1 MDSQRP
7 PRGWNLPLIGGLGLL
22 GLIVAAALIGPLLVR
37 DPLERTLIAE
47 INGSIRGTPFPPFGS
62 WEFPLGSD
70 RYGRDLLARLLH
82 GIRPTLL
89 LVLLIGSVRLVI
101 GVIIG
106 IAAARLDGLF
116 GAASRRLLQAAV
128 SVPVLITALAGITA
142 VGIERGL
149 IAFLVGMTL
158 TGWADT
164 AQVVRAQTQRIA
176 ALPFIEAA
184 RALGANEAQIIV
196 RHLLRHIT
204 PLLLIL
210 LAAELSAAMLLT
222 AALAFLGYFIGGGV
236 WVIMAGELIPIA
248 SRVAGPPELGQLV
261 GTAPRGLSIAPPWE
275 MIFPATVMILTTL
288 SFSLIGEGLRRRITA
303 RETVAAAAQQQPAR
317 FEPQLISWLGRPSA
331 VLTGRLLSTLLVIA
345 ALTPVMQQLTRLPAA
360 PAVNEPAAA
369 APALPRDHP
378 WQSER
383 ADAAGTR
390 SVAALPA
397 TAGELQ
403 RVTLALEPIG
413 SPVIAADGSL
423 VLTGRDGR
431 LLLLNPDLSVR
442 TEVTLGAPAAGAAAL
457 AADGT
462 IYVAARDGS
471 LTAYT
476 ADGTQRWQFRSRYRS
491 EASSGPVVA
500 ADGTVYY
507 AILDAVQAVN
517 PDGSEKWLAADRS
530 LPYIETAPRVSADG
544 SLIFLRNTV
553 FRAEDG
559 ARLVIKPVADEPV
572 FAEPLIV
579 VGVDGQL
586 YYRSE
591 HRLLPW
597 QLRDNRLAIAAAR
610 GWPAGSVFFY
620 ARETGVTVDG
630 TAWWIYSTDY
640 ADTRLIWSDAGSQLR
655 GERLIGVRGA
665 QLIAVD
671 TAGALLIC
679 GRGSGTVCGVYDAG
693 SGDTARWSLR
703 IGTQAVSGGAVV
715 GDRIYLLLENGELV
729 VLGPTP

>member
-1 MDSQRP
+1 MHNRTLRRS
-7 PRGWNLPLIGGLGLL
+7 WNLPLIGGLSLL
-22 GLIVAAALIGPLLVR
+22 GMIIAAALLGPLLVR

-47 INGSIRGTPFPPFGS
+47 IGGRIRGTPFPPFQS

-70 RYGRDLLARLLH
+70 RFGRDLFARLLH
-82 GIRPTLL
+82 GIQPTLL

-106 IAAARLDGLF
+106 VAAARLNGLF
-116 GAASRRLLQAAV
+116 GRVSRGLLQAAV

-149 IAFLVGMTL
+149 IAFLVGMAL

-210 LAAELSAAMLLT
+210 LAAELSATMLLT

-236 WVIMAGELIPIA
+236 WVITAGELIPIA

-261 GTAPRGLSIAPPWE
+261 GTAPRQLSIAPPWE
-275 MIFPATVMILTTL
+275 MIFPAAVMILTTL
-288 SFSLIGEGLRRRITA
+288 SFSLIGEGLRRRAAA
-303 RETVAAAAQQQPAR
+303 RQTAAQQQRPSR
-317 FEPQLISWLGRPSA
+317 LEPLIVTWLGRPQAALS
-331 VLTGRLLSTLLVIA
+331 GRLLTVLLLA
-345 ALTPVMQQLTRLPAA
+345 AILTPVLQRLLPRETAA
-360 PAVNEPAAA
+360 SAA
-369 APALPRDHP
+369 APAAVAAAPQRDQP

-383 ADAAGTR
+383 GDAAGTR
-390 SVAALPA
+390 RVAALPA
-397 TAGELQ
+397 DAVELQ
-403 RVTLALEPIG
+403 RVPLDIEPIG
-413 SPVIAADGSL
+413 SPAVAQDGSL
-423 VLTGRDGR
+423 AIAGRDGR
-431 LLLLNPDLSVR
+431 LLLLDPELSVR
-442 TEVTLGAPAAGAAAL
+442 ADVTLSDAAAGAPAL

-462 IYVAARDGS
+462 IYVTARDGT
-471 LTAYT
+471 LTALH

-500 ADGTVYY
+500 ADGTIYY

-517 PDGSEKWLAADRS
+517 PDGSERWLAADRS
-530 LPYIETAPRVSADG
+530 LPFIETVPRVSADG
-544 SLIFLRNTV
+544 NLIFLRNTV

-559 ARLVIKPVADEPV
+559 ARLVIKPVPDEPV
-572 FAEPLIV
+572 FAEPLII

-597 QLRDNRLAIAAAR
+597 QLSDNNLSIAAAR
-610 GWPAGSVFFY
+610 GWPAGNVFFY
-620 ARETGVTVDG
+620 ARETGVTADG

-640 ADTRLIWSDAGSQLR
+640 ADTRLIWSDAGSGLL
-655 GERLIGVRGA
+655 GERLIALRGV

-671 TAGALLIC
+671 DAGALLIC
-679 GRGSGTVCGVYDAG
+679 GRGSVCGVYEAG
-693 SGDTARWSLR
+693 GGDSARWSLR
-703 IGTQAVSGGAVV
+703 VSGGDISGGAAVDGRV
-715 GDRIYLLLENGELV
+715 YLLLETGELV
-729 VLGPTP
+729 LLGGAQ